1 MTKARIQTKS
11 SGFTLIELLTVVIII
26 GILAA
31 IAIPKYT
38 SMKDR
43 ARVASMVSDL
53 RNLTT
58 AEESYFHDHS
68 AYAPSAGVMSPVF
81 DPSAGNT
88 LKIVEATGSGW
99 SAQISNGASSMNC
112 ALFFNVT
119 PVAPATKD
127 GVIICK

>member
-1 MTKARIQTKS
+1 MTKTRIQTQS
-11 SGFTLIELLTVVIII
+11 SGFTLIELLTVVVII
-26 GILAA
+26 GVLAA

-58 AEESYFHDHS
+58 AQESYFHDHN
-68 AYAPSAGVMSPVF
+68 AYAPSASVMTPVF
-81 DPSAGNT
+81 DPSSGNT
-88 LKIVEATGSGW
+88 LKIAEATGSGW
-99 SAQISNGASSMNC
+99 SAQISNDQISVNC

-119 PVAPATKD
+119 PLAPATRD
-127 GVIICK
+127 GVIFCK

>member
-1 MTKARIQTKS
+1 MTMASRRTAP
-11 SGFTLIELLTVVIII
+11 SGFTVIELVTVVVII

-58 AEESYFHDHS
+58 SQEGYFHDHS
-68 AYAPSAGVMSPVF
+68 AYAPSASAMSPVF
-81 DPSAGNT
+81 DPSTGNT
-88 LKIVEATGSGW
+88 LKIVQATASGW
-99 SAQISNGASSMNC
+99 SAQMSNDQSSIGC

-119 PVAPATKD
+119 PLAPATKD
-127 GVIICK
+127 GVIFCK